1 MIRPHELRDT
11 DGFTLQAVEAPST
24 ADIVGYHGELFNA
37 KSVDGSLWDRASSA
51 PPSGSRWSKGGNS
64 GFPIGAKNGIGCA
77 RRSWRGPAGESP
89 ARVRRSE
96 PPGSECCRRDW

>member
-37 KSVDGSLWDRASSA
+37 KSVDGSLWDDSTLC
-51 PPSGSRWSKGGNS
+51 
-64 GFPIGAKNGIGCA
+64 GAL
-77 RRSWRGPAGESP
+77 SQ
-89 ARVRRSE
+89 
-96 PPGSECCRRDW
+96 